1 MESYWFFDQLLD
13 ILICGEQT
21 GGAYSLLETFGP
33 KDCMTPLHL
42 HPRHDEA
49 WSVTEGELTVW
60 IGDDVHVLAPG
71 DSLFAPRGVPHT
83 FKSTGPGAVRM
94 HVVCTPAGF
103 EDYVRAFGTEASA
116 HELPVLEGPPDVARA
131 AALAAEHDIELLG
144 PPGMLPS
151 ELPGTR
157 PQA

>member
-13 ILICGEQT
+13 VLISGEQT

-33 KDCMTPLHL
+33 KDCMTPLHR

-49 WSVTEGELTVW
+49 WSVSEGELTVW

-71 DSLFAPRGVPHT
+71 DSVFAPRGVPHT
-83 FKSTGPGAVRM
+83 FKSTGPAGVRM

-103 EDYVRAFGTEASA
+103 ERMFKRLAGT
-116 HELPVLEGPPDVARA
+116 PVLIIGTHFAGATAGRLVVDGGGYRLDVEG
-131 AALAAEHDIELLG
+131 
-144 PPGMLPS
+144 
-151 ELPGTR
+151 
-157 PQA
+157 